1 MTVTSVRST
10 YNRRFSPDS
19 VPGLVIDLDAR
30 DLAVGGATSW
40 IDRKNGYIFSGTP
53 VTRNN
58 NINGYPS
65 VSFIGS
71 APSILTTTTSITQ
84 INGVSACTMIILA
97 KGGAVNYPPYTYIIA
112 EIGDGVQVGGMTLLT
127 AQLLGPHYQLNAGIG
142 NAGTPYST
150 VSETDVGINID
161 PAAVLT
167 TVVDFSATGAAETN
181 TFRKNGATPPS
192 LATPVIV
199 ENTNNFSSHTM
210 SLGARVVTHDYP
222 WTGNIG
228 KVLLYNRH
236 LTNEEM
242 LYLEM
247 GVAKLGGIVI

>member
-40 IDRKNGYIFSGTP
+40 IDRKNGYIFSG
-53 VTRNN
+53 
-58 NINGYPS
+58 
-65 VSFIGS
+65 
-71 APSILTTTTSITQ
+71 
-84 INGVSACTMIILA
+84 
-97 KGGAVNYPPYTYIIA
+97 
-112 EIGDGVQVGGMTLLT
+112 
-127 AQLLGPHYQLNAGIG
+127 
-142 NAGTPYST
+142 
-150 VSETDVGINID
+150 
-161 PAAVLT
+161 
-167 TVVDFSATGAAETN
+167 
-181 TFRKNGATPPS
+181 
-192 LATPVIV
+192 TPVIV